1 MVGHDIVD
9 SGRGSLQTMQIVSC
23 MGEVSGERARENAS
37 FPSAGQRVSEIY
49 HHYSSTYICILYL
62 QKENMFSELP

>member
-37 FPSAGQRVSEIY
+37 FPSAGQRVSGDY
-49 HHYSSTYICILYL
+49 CTDSFAYMYFLG
-62 QKENMFSELP
+62 